1 MLSGEV
7 KLGGKTFQ
15 VVNYDVITAL
25 NEHYIMKLMR
35 ATGLDKV
42 LPLVEGETNDQY
54 MMRLQAALVD
64 TLRLA
69 ELLGGFLL
77 PLGRTETDWSLQMAA
92 ETQRFIE
99 GLTRPDDKATLHS
112 LGFDVTMDFFRAGI
126 DSLKHS
132 QSVLAN
138 LREIP
143 AQRSPSQD
151 SPNQSA
157 AH

>member
-1 MLSGEV
+1 MLAGDV

-42 LPLVEGETNDQY
+42 LPLTEGETNEAY
-54 MMRLQAALVD
+54 MIRLQAALVD
-64 TLRLA
+64 SLRLP

-77 PLGRTETDWSLQMAA
+77 PLGSTETDWTLAMAG

-99 GLTRPDDKATLHS
+99 GLTRPDDKAEIHR
-112 LGFDVTMDFFRAGI
+112 LGFDVTMDFFRAGLA
-126 DSLKHS
+126 SLKHS
-132 QSVLAN
+132 QSALDA
-138 LREIP
+138 LKGSP
-143 AQRSPSQD
+143 AVSSA
-151 SPNQSA
+151 SPNRSA